1 MKTLGI
7 IGGIAPESTID
18 YYRQTIDRYRERTGT
33 SGYPSIMIN
42 SIDLKRLLE
51 LVVVGHLDE
60 LTNYLAAELGRLI
73 AAGADFALLAANTPH
88 IVFEQV
94 RARCSIPLLSI
105 VEAACGAARSMGCRR
120 VGLLGTRFTME
131 AGFYPEVFAAQ
142 GIEVILP
149 LADEREFVHSRYVGE
164 LVYGVYR
171 QETRHGVLE
180 ILERMRERDRVDAA
194 ILGGTELPFLFRDGP
209 TPAVPLL
216 DTTRIHV
223 ERAVEYLLSEG

>member
-18 YYRQTIDRYRERTGT
+18 YYRQTIERYRERTGT

-105 VEAACGAARSMGCRR
+105 VEAACEAARSMGCRR

-149 LADEREFVHSRYVGE
+149 QADEREFVHSRYVGE

-171 QETRHGVLE
+171 QETRHGVIE

>member
-18 YYRQTIDRYRERTGT
+18 YYRQTIARYRERTGT

-51 LVVVGHLDE
+51 LVAVGHLDE

-94 RARCSIPLLSI
+94 RARCPIPLLSI

-142 GIEVILP
+142 GIEVIP
-149 LADEREFVHSRYVGE
+149 PQADEREFVHSRYVGE

-171 QETRHGVLE
+171 EETRHGVLE
-180 ILERMRERDRVDAA
+180 ILGRMRERDRVDAA
-194 ILGGTELPFLFRDGP
+194 ILGGTELPFLFRDGQ

-223 ERAVEYLLSEG
+223 ERAVEYLLSDG

>member
-18 YYRQTIDRYRERTGT
+18 YYRQTIERYRERTGT

-73 AAGADFALLAANTPH
+73 AAGADFGLLAANTPH

-149 LADEREFVHSRYVGE
+149 QADEREFVRSRYVGE

>member
-1 MKTLGI
+1 
-7 IGGIAPESTID
+7 
-18 YYRQTIDRYRERTGT
+18 
-33 SGYPSIMIN
+33 MIN

-149 LADEREFVHSRYVGE
+149 QADEREFVHSRYVGE

>member
-18 YYRQTIDRYRERTGT
+18 YYRQTIARYRERTGT

-42 SIDLKRLLE
+42 SIDLNRLLE

-105 VEAACGAARSMGCRR
+105 VEAACEAARSMGCRR

-149 LADEREFVHSRYVGE
+149 QADEREFVHSRYVGE

>member
-149 LADEREFVHSRYVGE
+149 QADEREFVHSRYVGE

-216 DTTRIHV
+216 DTTRVHV

>member
-18 YYRQTIDRYRERTGT
+18 YYRQTIARYRERTGT

-105 VEAACGAARSMGCRR
+105 VEAACEAARSMGCRR

-149 LADEREFVHSRYVGE
+149 QADEREFVHSRYVGE
-164 LVYGVYR
+164 LVYTAGTISSR
-171 QETRHGVLE
+171 LE
-180 ILERMRERDRVDAA
+180 SRYPPSIPIGTVDDIDIGDGELDRRIHIKPAADLKRVDKVQV
-194 ILGGTELPFLFRDGP
+194 LTEPHAD
-209 TPAVPLL
+209 L
-216 DTTRIHV
+216 D
-223 ERAVEYLLSEG
+223 AK

>member
-1 MKTLGI
+1 
-7 IGGIAPESTID
+7 
-18 YYRQTIDRYRERTGT
+18 
-33 SGYPSIMIN
+33 
-42 SIDLKRLLE
+42 
-51 LVVVGHLDE
+51 
-60 LTNYLAAELGRLI
+60 
-73 AAGADFALLAANTPH
+73 
-88 IVFEQV
+88 
-94 RARCSIPLLSI
+94 
-105 VEAACGAARSMGCRR
+105 
-120 VGLLGTRFTME
+120 ME

-149 LADEREFVHSRYVGE
+149 QADEREFVHSRYVGE

-171 QETRHGVLE
+171 QETRHGVIE

>member
-18 YYRQTIDRYRERTGT
+18 YYRQTIERYRERTGT

-42 SIDLKRLLE
+42 SIDLNRLLE

-105 VEAACGAARSMGCRR
+105 VEAACEAARSMGCRR

-149 LADEREFVHSRYVGE
+149 QADEREFVHSRYVGE

-171 QETRHGVLE
+171 QETRHGVIE

>member
-18 YYRQTIDRYRERTGT
+18 YYRQTIERYRERTGT

-105 VEAACGAARSMGCRR
+105 VEAACEAARSMGCRR

-149 LADEREFVHSRYVGE
+149 QADEREFVHSRYVGE

-216 DTTRIHV
+216 DTTRVHV